1 MRLAIV
7 VIAALI
13 GGTASAQHLP
23 KTESAF
29 LLAIGNARATYDA
42 QPDALKKSKVLAGM
56 VDAWKEAMPDARF
69 HGWTG
74 TIAEIGTN
82 ADGKTHLA
90 IKLSSMVT
98 ILTWN
103 DAQSDSIAHS
113 LILPRSELAT
123 ALKDLKV
130 GDRVRCDGELR
141 TFKDPVER
149 DRVFDTSMIVV
160 FSAIEGADVRSD

>member
-1 MRLAIV
+1 MRVAIV

-13 GGTASAQHLP
+13 AGTASAQHLP

-42 QPDALKKSKVLAGM
+42 QPDALRKTKVLNGM
-56 VDAWKEAMPDARF
+56 VDAWKEAMLDARF

-74 TIAEIGTN
+74 TIADIGFN
-82 ADGKTHLA
+82 ADGKAHLA
-90 IKLSSMVT
+90 IKLSSQVT

-103 DAQSDSIAHS
+103 DAQSDFIAHS
-113 LILPRSELAT
+113 LIPPRSELFA
-123 ALKDLKV
+123 AVKDLKV

-141 TFKDPVER
+141 TFSNPSER
-149 DRVFDTSMIVV
+149 DKIFNTNMIVV
-160 FSAIEGADVRSD
+160 FSAIEAAS

>member
-13 GGTASAQHLP
+13 GGAASAQHLP

-42 QPDALKKSKVLAGM
+42 QPDELKKSKVLTGM

-69 HGWTG
+69 HSWTG

-113 LILPRSELAT
+113 LIPPRSELSA

-141 TFKDPVER
+141 TFKNPVER
-149 DRVFDTSMIVV
+149 DKVFDTNMIVV
-160 FSAIEGADVRSD
+160 FSAIEGAG

>member
-13 GGTASAQHLP
+13 GGTASAQHLS

-42 QPDALKKSKVLAGM
+42 QPDAQKKSKVLASM
-56 VDAWKEAMPDARF
+56 VDAWKATMPDARF
-69 HGWTG
+69 KGWTG

-82 ADGKTHLA
+82 PDGKIHLA
-90 IKLSSMVT
+90 IKLSSMAT

-103 DAQSDSIAHS
+103 DVQSDSMAHS
-113 LILPRSELAT
+113 LIPPQSELYA

-141 TFKDPVER
+141 TFKNPVER
-149 DRVFDTSMIVV
+149 DRVFDTTMIVV
-160 FSAIEGADVRSD
+160 FTAIEVAG